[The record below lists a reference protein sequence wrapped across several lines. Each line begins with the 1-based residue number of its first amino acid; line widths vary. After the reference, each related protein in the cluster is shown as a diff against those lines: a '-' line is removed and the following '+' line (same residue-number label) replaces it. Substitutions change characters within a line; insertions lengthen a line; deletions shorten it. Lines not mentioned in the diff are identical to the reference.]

1 VIQVQANIPV
11 QTFAFLIIAI
21 GIILIFLGFFMRISS
36 WSDREDV
43 RTESKGV
50 ILLGPIPIV
59 WGYGKRGWAVA
70 AVAAIVIFFG
80 LLLLFS

>member
-1 VIQVQANIPV
+1 MQANIPL
-11 QTFAFLIIAI
+11 QAFAFLIIMG

-36 WSDREDV
+36 WKDQEDV

-59 WGYGKRGWAVA
+59 WGYGKRGWAIA
-70 AVAAIVIFFG
+70 AVAAMVIFFG
-80 LLLLFS
+80 LLILFS